1 MTTNHVLQYLQYL
14 PIIIPALL
22 GYGTAM
28 FCGVQNTSGVVVSI
42 RPPPIVFSIVWPILY
57 IMLGV
62 SWYYS
67 RKIKTLLTDIFY
79 GSLVFLLS
87 LWIIIYACEN
97 NKLGGVYILILSIVF
112 SLLSYTVGDLTSKLL
127 IVPLIGWLLFATL
140 LNVFEVQLLN

>member
-1 MTTNHVLQYLQYL
+1 MTDLIQYLQYF
-14 PIIIPALL
+14 PIIIPSLL

-28 FCGVQNTSGVVVSI
+28 FCGVQSSSGVVVSI
-42 RPPPIVFSIVWPILY
+42 RPQPIVFSIVWPILY
-57 IMLGV
+57 IMLGL
-62 SWYYS
+62 SWFFS

-87 LWIIIYACEN
+87 LWIIIYSCEN

-112 SLLSYTVGDLTSKLL
+112 SLLCYTVGDLTSRLL

>member
-1 MTTNHVLQYLQYL
+1 MTSNHLYQYLQYL

-28 FCGVQNTSGVVVSI
+28 FCEVQSSSGIVVPI
-42 RPPPIVFSIVWPILY
+42 RPPPIVFSVVWPILY

-67 RKIKTLLTDIFY
+67 RKIKTLLSDIFY
-79 GSLVFLLS
+79 GTLVFLLS
-87 LWIIIYACEN
+87 LWIIIYSCEN

-112 SLLSYTVGDLTSKLL
+112 SLLSYTVGDLTSQLL
-127 IVPLIGWLLFATL
+127 IVPLIGWLLFATI